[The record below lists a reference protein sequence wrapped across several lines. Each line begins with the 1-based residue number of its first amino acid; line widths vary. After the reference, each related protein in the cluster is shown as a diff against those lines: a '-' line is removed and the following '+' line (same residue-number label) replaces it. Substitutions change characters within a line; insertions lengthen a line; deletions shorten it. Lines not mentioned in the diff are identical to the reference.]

1 MKELLNILFDFFH
14 TEKGLFYLSFV
25 FVLIVP
31 LRDIVLPLL
40 YSSVINAITNG
51 TDLLLPLV
59 VVTVL
64 LIIIQLLEFFID
76 LHDSKLLS
84 RLQTFIR
91 KKMVL
96 NILDQYEDS
105 IKELELGEINAKLLK
120 FPGVITSLFERLKNH
135 MIPHLLLHLGV
146 VILFFWV
153 DRYLGISLLVTVVLI
168 YIIMLRGPSKCNDVT
183 KKRDVAYN
191 KLYEEIDD
199 NLRNLYS
206 IYGAN
211 QKKSEIDRIDKYN
224 SWYNK
229 LYYQTTLCSFNV
241 RSLISPIV
249 IVFILIIMFRIKH
262 LVTSNKVQLSM
273 FIPIFFISMYIIN
286 SFMSTD
292 EQVKNIIFEWGMMKG
307 CVDILTSGKK
317 RKPTKKTR
325 KNTPPSQHDEESGL
339 RLVNVSFKFPNQDHM
354 ILDKLNLQI
363 NSGESVAILGDIGSG
378 KSTVLKLLL
387 GYYRPVKGS
396 IYFNNVNYKELPVK
410 TIRQKIGYVPQVPV
424 LFNRSIIDN
433 ILYGNKDTPRQ
444 EVEEVLGELGLL
456 SEFKKHKNGLDTKV
470 GKNGS
475 NVSGGQR
482 QLIWCLRVLFK
493 NPEVLILDEPTSSID
508 EKSKLML
515 KQLLERYMKGKTII
529 MVTHDPQI
537 LSFAKKFV
545 IIKNGKV
552 DKVKYRG

>member
-1 MKELLNILFDFFH
+1 
-14 TEKGLFYLSFV
+14 
-25 FVLIVP
+25 
-31 LRDIVLPLL
+31 
-40 YSSVINAITNG
+40 
-51 TDLLLPLV
+51 
-59 VVTVL
+59 
-64 LIIIQLLEFFID
+64 
-76 LHDSKLLS
+76 
-84 RLQTFIR
+84 
-91 KKMVL
+91 MVL

-120 FPGVITSLFERLKNH
+120 FPGVVTSLFERLKNH

-153 DRYLGISLLVTVVLI
+153 DKYLGITLLVTVVII
-168 YIIMLRGPSKCNDVT
+168 YVIMLRGPSKCNDVT

-211 QKKSEIDRIDKYN
+211 QKNSEIDRIDKYN

-229 LYYQTTLCSFNV
+229 LYYKTTLCSFNV

-249 IVFILIIMFRIKH
+249 IVFILVIMFRIKY

-273 FIPIFFISMYIIN
+273 FIPIFFISMYVIN

-292 EQVKNIIFEWGMMKG
+292 DQVKNIIFEWGMLKG
-307 CVDILTSGKK
+307 CVDILTSGKSTRQN
-317 RKPTKKTR
+317 RKKILP
-325 KNTPPSQHDEESGL
+325 NPQNESGL

-354 ILDKLNLQI
+354 ILNKLNLQI
-363 NSGESVAILGDIGSG
+363 NNGESVAILGDIGSG

-396 IYFNNVNYKELPVK
+396 IFFNDVNYKDLAVK

-433 ILYGNKDTPRQ
+433 ILYGNKETPRQ
-444 EVEEVLGELGLL
+444 EVEEVLKELGLL
-456 SEFKKHKNGLDTKV
+456 SEFKKHKHGLDTKV

-537 LSFAKKFV
+537 LSFAHKFV